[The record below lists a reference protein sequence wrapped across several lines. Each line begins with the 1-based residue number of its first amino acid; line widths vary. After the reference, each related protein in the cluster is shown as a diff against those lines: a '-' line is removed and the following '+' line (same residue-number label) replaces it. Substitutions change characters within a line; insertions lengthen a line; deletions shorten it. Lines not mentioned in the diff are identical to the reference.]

1 MEYQNTYQYMKYKID
16 RSISSRY
23 IKNSSNK
30 PTISSIDHFDFEQK
44 KEILL
49 SFFRELT
56 DETKDKIQDKLLDNP
71 KNLMLR
77 ILDISNHSNI
87 EESIVSFLWI
97 SVLPKLEDIYDEV
110 EKDMF
115 RSEMSENDE
124 NLLLCMKE
132 RCSDIRQSI
141 GGNYV

>member
-56 DETKDKIQDKLLDNP
+56 DETKDKIQDKLLDDP

>member
-1 MEYQNTYQYMKYKID
+1 
-16 RSISSRY
+16 
-23 IKNSSNK
+23 
-30 PTISSIDHFDFEQK
+30 
-44 KEILL
+44 
-49 SFFRELT
+49 
-56 DETKDKIQDKLLDNP
+56 LDDP